1 MSIVIALCGAN
12 ETNRAV
18 FSARLENYAGS
29 FQSFSTPERL
39 KAALGS
45 FLPDIVFLRAEL
57 GEARLAVC
65 AAAIRAVAPDCA
77 LILVSDSDAGALA
90 SYSFHA
96 DDFLLAP
103 VPQNALDDALKRVV
117 RMRPWVFRTLSPGA
131 KKPALRLRDV
141 LFIESKDH
149 DCLVCSA
156 DGSSARFRC
165 NLDRLEH
172 EVADCGFLRCHRSF
186 LVNLRRVR
194 AITSGAFELD
204 GVTVPIARACLP
216 LAEEA
221 YRRHALRG
229 RFLDGGALF

>member
-18 FSARLENYAGS
+18 FSARLEQYAES
-29 FQSFSTPERL
+29 FQSFPTPERL
-39 KAALGS
+39 SAALGA

-57 GEARLAVC
+57 GCERLAAC

-77 LILVSDSDAGALA
+77 LILVSDSDTGALA

-103 VPQNALDDALKRVV
+103 VPQKALDDALERVI
-117 RMRPWVFRTLSPGA
+117 RTRPWVFRTLSPGT
-131 KKPALRLRDV
+131 KKPVLRLRDI

-156 DGSSARFRC
+156 DGSFTRFRC
-165 NLDRLEH
+165 NLDHLER
-172 EVADCGFLRCHRSF
+172 EVVDCGFLRCHRSY

-194 AITSGAFELD
+194 ALKPGAFELG

-229 RFLDGGALF
+229 RFPGGVLF